1 MLKIGLVIP
10 HFPSQTHTFFW
21 REICALERIGAEVVV
36 FTTSRPPDA
45 ELCHDWTAEAMARTI
60 RLDEGVVS
68 TVSGALRSLVRHPI
82 RCLRGLWSLMSAD
95 WRSPKERLRAFFG
108 FCLGLRLA
116 TDARRL
122 GVVHVHAHSAAM
134 ASVVA
139 RIAASV
145 SDLHCSMTLHGPLI
159 HYGGGQQWKWGGMDF
174 VVIVAKQLLET
185 IPEAYRALPVGGVH
199 VSSMGVDLGRFDGR
213 RRGPGHGSAEAF
225 RLVSCGRLHV
235 AKGHQDVIRAVGILR
250 ERGRRVA
257 LRILGAGP
265 HRSDLESLVH
275 ELGLAEQ
282 VDLAGAC
289 GELEVRDELGR
300 SDAFVLGSHDEAIG
314 VATMEA
320 MAMRLPVVVTDVG
333 GVGEL
338 VDESVGRLVPPASPE
353 CIADAVEG
361 LVADPD
367 LGRKLG
373 DAGRRRIEEAHGS
386 ERAAGFLLSLI
397 GGGVSGRDVFVT
409 GAQS

>member
-1 MLKIGLVIP
+1 MRIGLVIP

-21 REICALERIGAEVVV
+21 REICALERMGAEVVV
-36 FTTSRPPDA
+36 FSTSRPPDG
-45 ELCHDWTAEAMARTI
+45 ELCHDWTAEALARTI
-60 RLDEGVVS
+60 RLDSGVVF
-68 TVSGALRSLVRHPI
+68 TAFGVLRSLIRHPI
-82 RCLRGLWSLMSAD
+82 RCLRGLWSLVSAD
-95 WRSPKERLRAFFG
+95 WRDPKERLRAFFG

-116 TDARRL
+116 ADASRL

-139 RIAASV
+139 RVAADV
-145 SDLHCSMTLHGPLI
+145 SGLHCSMTLHGPLI
-159 HYGGGQQWKWGGMDF
+159 HYGGGQQWKWCGMNF

-185 IPEAYRALPVGGVH
+185 IPKACRTLPVGGVH
-199 VSSMGVDLGRFDGR
+199 VSSMGVDLDRFDGHR
-213 RRGPGHGSAEAF
+213 RRRDHDSADVF
-225 RLVSCGRLHV
+225 RLISCGRLHV

-250 ERGRRVA
+250 ERGRRVTV
-257 LRILGAGP
+257 RILGAGP
-265 HRSDLESLVH
+265 HRSDLESLVR
-275 ELGLAEQ
+275 ELGLVGH

-333 GVGEL
+333 GVREL
-338 VDESVGRLVPPASPE
+338 VDESVGRLVPPVSPE
-353 CIADAVEG
+353 CIADAVDG
-361 LVADPD
+361 LAADPD
-367 LGRKLG
+367 LARRLG
-373 DAGRRRIEEAHGS
+373 DAGRRRVEEAHGS

-397 GGGVSGRDVFVT
+397 GGGVDGWDAFVAGT
-409 GAQS
+409 QS